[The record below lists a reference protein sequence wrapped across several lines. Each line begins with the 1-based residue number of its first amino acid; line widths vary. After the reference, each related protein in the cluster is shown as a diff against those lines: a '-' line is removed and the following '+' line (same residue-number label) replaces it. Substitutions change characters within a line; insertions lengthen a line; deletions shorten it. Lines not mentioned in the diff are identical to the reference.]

1 MNFNDFIY
9 IYMCVC
15 VCVGRGV
22 YYTSFL
28 QKKKEFYVWS
38 LSLHEMTHQLYWII
52 ISLFTYQFYNL
63 CVMCLKTYY
72 SCVARACAL
81 RDTFWFIT
89 FFMCLWAMCLVSIS
103 NSNSKERK
111 KHWHHCICVSLSVS
125 FRGGKKKTNTT
136 KSPSISL
143 NLSQRYFFFNFHSP
157 FLRVN
162 VGFGDGE
169 FGSKECR
176 FFTTHLSRS

>member
-9 IYMCVC
+9 IYIYMCVC
-15 VCVGRGV
+15 VCGGGV

-63 CVMCLKTYY
+63 CVRCLKTYY
-72 SCVARACAL
+72 SCVVRACAL

-89 FFMCLWAMCLVSIS
+89 FFMCLGAMCLVSIS

-111 KHWHHCICVSLSVS
+111 KHWHHCICVCLSFS
-125 FRGGKKKTNTT
+125 FRGKKKKN
-136 KSPSISL
+136 KCNQKPIDLSQSLPEILFLRFPLSISQ
-143 NLSQRYFFFNFHSP
+143 S
-157 FLRVN
+157 
-162 VGFGDGE
+162 
-169 FGSKECR
+169 ECWFWR
-176 FFTTHLSRS
+176 WRIRKQGV

>member
-1 MNFNDFIY
+1 MISY

-111 KHWHHCICVSLSVS
+111 KHWHHCICVSLFVS
-125 FRGGKKKTNTT
+125 FQGKKKKNAT
-136 KSPSISL
+136 KSPLISL
-143 NLSQRYFFFNFHSP
+143 NLSQRYFFFDFHSP

-169 FGSKECR
+169 FRSKECR
-176 FFTTHLSRS
+176 FFTTRPSRG

>member
-9 IYMCVC
+9 ICVC
-15 VCVGRGV
+15 GGGGGL

-63 CVMCLKTYY
+63 CVLCLKTYH
-72 SCVARACAL
+72 SCVVRACAL

-89 FFMCLWAMCLVSIS
+89 FFMCLGAMCLVSIS

-111 KHWHHCICVSLSVS
+111 KHWHHCICVSLFVS
-125 FRGGKKKTNTT
+125 FQGKKKMQP
-136 KSPSISL
+136 KAHRSLSISPKDTFSSISTL
-143 NLSQRYFFFNFHSP
+143 H
-157 FLRVN
+157 FLEWMLVLEMEN
-162 VGFGDGE
+162 SE
-169 FGSKECR
+169 A
-176 FFTTHLSRS
+176 RSVDSS